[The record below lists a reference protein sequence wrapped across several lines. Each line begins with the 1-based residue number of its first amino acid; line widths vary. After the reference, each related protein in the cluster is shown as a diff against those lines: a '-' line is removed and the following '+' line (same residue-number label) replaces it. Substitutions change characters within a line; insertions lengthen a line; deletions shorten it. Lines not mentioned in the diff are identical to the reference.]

1 MGSSWGVSLGRVD
14 AVFVRSSRAP
24 PSAMSIVFFFQGLQT
39 SGLESSHRTSFW
51 DPISKCS
58 PIPRSRGVIPST
70 G

>member
-39 SGLESSHRTSFW
+39 SGLESSHRTSF
-51 DPISKCS
+51 
-58 PIPRSRGVIPST
+58 
-70 G
+70 